1 MKTEMEIKLKQEIKR
16 AFSYNL
22 KYWLNKRNLKQIDL
36 VNRLHLSK
44 STVSQWLNPNSRK
57 MPSTTTLNKIAE
69 ILDVDLSDL
78 LEDNVASFKFSDVE
92 NIAPLPRTKRRP
104 RLGVIAC
111 GEPILAQENIE
122 DYDDVPEDM
131 QCDFTLICQG
141 DSMTGARI
149 NEGDIVYIK
158 EQPIVDNGEIAAC
171 RVDGEFDSR
180 VTLKRFFKYDDRVVL
195 QSENPN
201 YPPFVYVKEEMNK
214 VHILGKAVGFTS
226 KL

>member
-149 NEGDIVYIK
+149 NEG
-158 EQPIVDNGEIAAC
+158 
-171 RVDGEFDSR
+171 R
-180 VTLKRFFKYDDRVVL
+180 L
-195 QSENPN
+195 
-201 YPPFVYVKEEMNK
+201 
-214 VHILGKAVGFTS
+214 
-226 KL
+226 

>member
-78 LEDNVASFKFSDVE
+78 LEDNVASFKFSDIE

-122 DYDDVPEDM
+122 DYDDVPEDV
-131 QCDFTLICQG
+131 QCDFTLICSG
-141 DSMTGARI
+141 DSMINARI
-149 NEGDIVYIK
+149 QDGDIVYIR
-158 EQPIVDNGEIAAC
+158 EQPIVENGEIAAC
-171 RVDGEFDSR
+171 MVDGEFDSR
-180 VTLKRFFKYDDRVVL
+180 ATLKRFYRYKDKVVL
-195 QSENPN
+195 QAENPN

>member
-195 QSENPN
+195 QSENPQ
-201 YPPFVYVKEEMNK
+201 YPPFVYIKEEMNK

-226 KL
+226 RL

>member
-1 MKTEMEIKLKQEIKR
+1 MEIKLKQEIKR

>member
-78 LEDNVASFKFSDVE
+78 LEDNVASFKFSDIE

-195 QSENPN
+195 QSENPQ
-201 YPPFVYVKEEMNK
+201 YPPFVYIKEEMNK

>member
-78 LEDNVASFKFSDVE
+78 LEDNVASFKFSDIE

-122 DYDDVPEDM
+122 DYDDVPEDV
-131 QCDFTLICQG
+131 QCDFTLICSG
-141 DSMTGARI
+141 DSMINARI
-149 NEGDIVYIK
+149 QDGDIVYIR
-158 EQPIVDNGEIAAC
+158 EQPIVENGEIAAC

-180 VTLKRFFKYDDRVVL
+180 ATLKRFYRYKDKVVL
-195 QSENPN
+195 QAENPN

>member
-78 LEDNVASFKFSDVE
+78 LEDNVASFKFSDIE

-122 DYDDVPEDM
+122 DYDDVPEDV
-131 QCDFTLICQG
+131 QCDFTLICSG
-141 DSMTGARI
+141 DSMINARI
-149 NEGDIVYIK
+149 QDGDIVYIR
-158 EQPIVDNGEIAAC
+158 EQPIVENGEIAAC
-171 RVDGEFDSR
+171 MVDGEFDSR
-180 VTLKRFFKYDDRVVL
+180 ATLKRFYRYKDKVVL
-195 QSENPN
+195 QAENPN

-214 VHILGKAVGFTS
+214 VHFLGKAVGFTS

>member
-78 LEDNVASFKFSDVE
+78 LEDNVASFKFSDIE

-122 DYDDVPEDM
+122 DYDDVPEDV
-131 QCDFTLICQG
+131 QCDFTLICSG
-141 DSMTGARI
+141 DSMINARI
-149 NEGDIVYIK
+149 QDGDIVYIR
-158 EQPIVDNGEIAAC
+158 EQPIVENCEIAAC
-171 RVDGEFDSR
+171 MVDGEFDSR
-180 VTLKRFFKYDDRVVL
+180 ATLKRFYRYKDKVVL
-195 QSENPN
+195 QAENPN

>member
-78 LEDNVASFKFSDVE
+78 LEDNVASFKFSDIE
-92 NIAPLPRTKRRP
+92 NIAPLPRTNRRP

-122 DYDDVPEDM
+122 DYDDVPEDV
-131 QCDFTLICQG
+131 QCDFTLICSG
-141 DSMTGARI
+141 DSMINARI
-149 NEGDIVYIK
+149 QDGDIVYIR
-158 EQPIVDNGEIAAC
+158 EQPIVENGEIAAC
-171 RVDGEFDSR
+171 MVDGEFDSR
-180 VTLKRFFKYDDRVVL
+180 ATLKRFYRYKDKVVL
-195 QSENPN
+195 QAENPN

>member
-1 MKTEMEIKLKQEIKR
+1 MEIKLKQEIKR

-78 LEDNVASFKFSDVE
+78 LEDNVASFKFSDIE

-122 DYDDVPEDM
+122 DYDDVPEDV
-131 QCDFTLICQG
+131 QCDFTLICSG
-141 DSMTGARI
+141 DSMINARI
-149 NEGDIVYIK
+149 QDGDIVYIR
-158 EQPIVDNGEIAAC
+158 EQPIVENGEIAAC
-171 RVDGEFDSR
+171 MVDGEFDSR
-180 VTLKRFFKYDDRVVL
+180 ATLKRFYRYKDKVVL
-195 QSENPN
+195 QAENPN

>member
-78 LEDNVASFKFSDVE
+78 LEDNVASFKFSDIE

-195 QSENPN
+195 QSENPQ

>member
-195 QSENPN
+195 QSENPQ

>member
-78 LEDNVASFKFSDVE
+78 LEDNVASFKFSDIE

-122 DYDDVPEDM
+122 DYDDVPEDV
-131 QCDFTLICQG
+131 QCDFTLICSG
-141 DSMTGARI
+141 DSMINARI
-149 NEGDIVYIK
+149 QDGDIVYIR
-158 EQPIVDNGEIAAC
+158 EQPIVENGEIAAC
-171 RVDGEFDSR
+171 MVDGEFDSR
-180 VTLKRFFKYDDRVVL
+180 ATLKRFYRYKDKVVL
-195 QSENPN
+195 QAENPN

-214 VHILGKAVGFTS
+214 VHI
-226 KL
+226 

>member
-78 LEDNVASFKFSDVE
+78 LEDNVASFKFSDIE

-104 RLGVIAC
+104 RLGVITC

-122 DYDDVPEDM
+122 DYDDVPEDV
-131 QCDFTLICQG
+131 QCDFTLICSG
-141 DSMTGARI
+141 DSMINARI
-149 NEGDIVYIK
+149 QDGDIVYIR
-158 EQPIVDNGEIAAC
+158 EQPIVENGEIAAC
-171 RVDGEFDSR
+171 MVDGEFDSR
-180 VTLKRFFKYDDRVVL
+180 ATLKRFYRYKDKVVL
-195 QSENPN
+195 QAENPN